1 MSISDDQRSDCDGKV
16 QPLGPSSAYL
26 GEQLSPEAT
35 RFQFGKSISHCQ
47 PSKGGTIGLVIRT
60 AESYHILYFSA
71 NWLDGTDKL
80 PRTDKCSTS
89 GSIAMLNTR
98 VPQLSRAL
106 ALGHNCPVNCLEKLL
121 HIEDPL
127 KALWIEE
134 SVGFRG
140 ATANRLEV
148 TIEALHG
155 QLDASLSGVRSD
167 FFSDEER
174 SAIIAKYQMKV
185 TNHRIDQNNVVKEI
199 METLDIANH
208 LHSENAR
215 VNEMN
220 WTPVGKSRAGDVQRA
235 GRGASSYSCDGCA
248 RYSYSDFNFI
258 LPARPCSEEDIE
270 SLIRALIAHCLARPH
285 IGKQPGIDGEE
296 GGRGKC
302 LQAPLDAFKLH
313 GRTRTARVC

>member
-26 GEQLSPEAT
+26 GEQHAT
-35 RFQFGKSISHCQ
+35 CRLDELENR

-199 METLDIANH
+199 METLG
-208 LHSENAR
+208 AR
-215 VNEMN
+215 
-220 WTPVGKSRAGDVQRA
+220 S
-235 GRGASSYSCDGCA
+235 
-248 RYSYSDFNFI
+248 
-258 LPARPCSEEDIE
+258 
-270 SLIRALIAHCLARPH
+270 
-285 IGKQPGIDGEE
+285 
-296 GGRGKC
+296 
-302 LQAPLDAFKLH
+302 
-313 GRTRTARVC
+313 